1 MAVEQPSPAQS
12 YVEAPSGRTQ
22 RTKAGAVPRF
32 WDDSEMSA
40 GIATIGRPGA
50 AGCCHS
56 QKWPRATAAPC
67 WQSHLGPR
75 ARWGAPP
82 VVVEGGFGLGV
93 RWKGCRRG
101 GREIK
106 ARSGTTA
113 PAIIKELSVGHG
125 LISCLQARRGGR
137 WARLLQPAA
146 HRSFLPLYQ
155 PPSPAIPTRYGHRA
169 APVAAAAER
178 RLAAGCQS
186 TGNLQP
192 LQQRSRKEALLA
204 VCCVQQLAST
214 CATARSYKQTRPPA
228 KRLRGCAQQRRKNLV
243 ASC

>member
-1 MAVEQPSPAQS
+1 MRLCCSKGIYSTTGVHGGAISGL
-12 YVEAPSGRTQ
+12 EAE
-22 RTKAGAVPRF
+22 GAV
-32 WDDSEMSA
+32 
-40 GIATIGRPGA
+40 
-50 AGCCHS
+50 
-56 QKWPRATAAPC
+56 
-67 WQSHLGPR
+67 
-75 ARWGAPP
+75 
-82 VVVEGGFGLGV
+82 
-93 RWKGCRRG
+93 
-101 GREIK
+101 
-106 ARSGTTA
+106 RSGLCPLYMVYFFTKLIIYYNKLVLPLRPSTKK
-113 PAIIKELSVGHG
+113 PALGNG

-178 RLAAGCQS
+178 PLAAGCQS

-204 VCCVQQLAST
+204 VCCVQQLSST

>member
-1 MAVEQPSPAQS
+1 MRAVRPAPGGYIHSVVALDQTPAGSTTQKHHSPKSVWPPLPPLALRGT
-12 YVEAPSGRTQ
+12 VLPGP
-22 RTKAGAVPRF
+22 KGAVRC
-32 WDDSEMSA
+32 
-40 GIATIGRPGA
+40 R
-50 AGCCHS
+50 
-56 QKWPRATAAPC
+56 R
-67 WQSHLGPR
+67 
-75 ARWGAPP
+75 GAPP
-82 VVVEGGFGLGV
+82 VMGAGGLGLRG
-93 RWKGCRRG
+93 RWKGYRRG

-178 RLAAGCQS
+178 PLAAGCQS